1 MTANKIK
8 TLTQLKKIITV
19 LKRENKKIVFTNGCF
34 DLLHYGHLYYL
45 EEAKRLGDVL
55 IVGVNSDASVKAIK
69 GDLRPINPCRERMA
83 LLAGLQCVDYCLS
96 FKEKTPARIIRTIR
110 PDILVKGGDW
120 KKEEIVGAEFV
131 KAHGGEV
138 KTIKFLNGYS
148 TTGIIKKIIENE
160 KERTPAHPGC
170 EYKSR
175 KRRATRL

>member
-1 MTANKIK
+1 
-8 TLTQLKKIITV
+8 
-19 LKRENKKIVFTNGCF
+19 
-34 DLLHYGHLYYL
+34 YYL

-148 TTGIIKKIIENE
+148 TT
-160 KERTPAHPGC
+160 
-170 EYKSR
+170 
-175 KRRATRL
+175 